1 MDSQNIRDE
10 LDKELEKGED
20 CTENSSDDSDTVKSE
35 DLLKESSGSNESES
49 SSNDGSKEEEQLDI
63 KNLQTIADVSVVS
76 Q

>member
-20 CTENSSDDSDTVKSE
+20 STENSSDDSDTVKSE

-49 SSNDGSKEEEQLDI
+49 SGWVCRSAGLVTS
-63 KNLQTIADVSVVS
+63 
-76 Q
+76 